1 MHSSII
7 ADLPAQTSFV
17 VSKTGNTAGSLPSFT
32 GELRQKRAVGTAHL
46 RSSVSL
52 PATGFVGNGMPQI
65 WMTYGEIA
73 GLLGCDEG
81 QARTHA
87 AIRSLDRK
95 KSRDGLSR
103 VKLDHYCMAFFFAKI
118 RGADADLDRAI
129 LELRE
134 VHSELVRSTPLR
146 ATGP

>member
-1 MHSSII
+1 
-7 ADLPAQTSFV
+7 
-17 VSKTGNTAGSLPSFT
+17 
-32 GELRQKRAVGTAHL
+32 
-46 RSSVSL
+46 
-52 PATGFVGNGMPQI
+52 MPQI

-81 QARTHA
+81 VARTRA

-95 KSRDGLSR
+95 KSRDGLTR
-103 VKLDHYCMAFFFAKI
+103 VKLDQHCMALFFAKI
-118 RGADADLDRAI
+118 RGADADLDQAI

-134 VHSELVRSTPLR
+134 VHAELVRSTPLR

>member
-1 MHSSII
+1 
-7 ADLPAQTSFV
+7 
-17 VSKTGNTAGSLPSFT
+17 
-32 GELRQKRAVGTAHL
+32 
-46 RSSVSL
+46 
-52 PATGFVGNGMPQI
+52 MPQI

-73 GLLGCDEG
+73 GLLDCDEG

-95 KSRDGLSR
+95 KSRDGLTR
-103 VKLDHYCMAFFFAKI
+103 VKLDQHCMALFFAKI

-146 ATGP
+146 ATGS